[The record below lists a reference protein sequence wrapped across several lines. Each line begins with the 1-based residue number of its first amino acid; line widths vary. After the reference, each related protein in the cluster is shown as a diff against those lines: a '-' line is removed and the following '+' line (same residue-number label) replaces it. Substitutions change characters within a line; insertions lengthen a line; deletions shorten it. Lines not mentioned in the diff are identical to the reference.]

1 MFGQNI
7 GNAKGSKGSQN
18 LTEAW
23 KMVSQVPLG
32 ELSIAGQAGR
42 QNEKKKQQHYVAL
55 IVVAL
60 RRSVWCDVAWDFQV
74 LSDSNSR
81 AN

>member
-1 MFGQNI
+1 LLFGQNI

-23 KMVSQVPLG
+23 KMVSKVPLG

-42 QNEKKKQQHYVAL
+42 QNEKKN
-55 IVVAL
+55 
-60 RRSVWCDVAWDFQV
+60 
-74 LSDSNSR
+74 NSTMWH
-81 AN
+81 